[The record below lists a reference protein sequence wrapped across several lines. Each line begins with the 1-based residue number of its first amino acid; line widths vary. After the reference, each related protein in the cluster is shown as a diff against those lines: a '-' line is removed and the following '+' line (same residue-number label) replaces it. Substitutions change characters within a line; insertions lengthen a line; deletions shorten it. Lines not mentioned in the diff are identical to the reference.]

1 MQPMSL
7 LFISPFFWL
16 SSFPTGTGVQQPIG
30 AGTSITRRKHQT
42 FLHYSKKEISMKPQR
57 KRPPRPEASAALDQ
71 LLTIKQA
78 AAHLGISDSK
88 FYRLMR
94 DRQAGIPVLRM
105 PGHTTRIPAAK
116 LQDWIEK
123 NTEQAT

>member
-1 MQPMSL
+1 MAP
-7 LFISPFFWL
+7 
-16 SSFPTGTGVQQPIG
+16 
-30 AGTSITRRKHQT
+30 RRTKT
-42 FLHYSKKEISMKPQR
+42 
-57 KRPPRPEASAALDQ
+57 PRPDVPPMLDQ

-94 DRQAGIPVLRM
+94 DRQAGIPVIRM

-116 LQDWIEK
+116 LQLWIEAH
-123 NTEQAT
+123 TEQAS

>member
-1 MQPMSL
+1 MNNQKSINTEKTSRNLHRKQTQCPNG
-7 LFISPFFWL
+7 SP
-16 SSFPTGTGVQQPIG
+16 
-30 AGTSITRRKHQT
+30 
-42 FLHYSKKEISMKPQR
+42 E
-57 KRPPRPEASAALDQ
+57 LDQ

-94 DRQAGIPVLRM
+94 DRSIGIPIIRM

-116 LQDWIEK
+116 LQRWIEQH
-123 NTEQAT
+123 TEQAE